1 MNEDYKDFPTTSP
14 ADDIQGSIIKP
25 IPFRKGHHRPP
36 SKISSRLKRTL
47 LIMLGILF
55 IMLAYGLWFVFTAKQ
70 VSLQINPSPD
80 RVSIKGGLLKMRFGS
95 YYLLRPGNYTL
106 KAVKQGYHT
115 ARHPFKVTNEKSQ
128 KLSITMEKL
137 PGRLTLTAYDKE
149 QPSLT
154 IEGATVF
161 IDGDE
166 TGVTPLSTVAVQAGS
181 KQLLVKA
188 DLYQEFKA
196 QLEIEGMD
204 ILQTLNVG
212 LIPGWA
218 EMRVE
223 TLPTG
228 ASVFVD
234 DTPRGESPLSLKL
247 PVGTHQLQISA
258 DGYKT
263 WKKQLVLQR
272 NQPQMLDTIH
282 LQPAD
287 GTLTLKTT
295 PSGANVTVGG
305 TFVGQT
311 PLDIP
316 LQPDVK
322 HDLLISKAGYKKIE
336 RKVQVASTG
345 SEEINLALVPRKGVV
360 HFNVTPQNADL
371 FINGKSRGIVPE
383 SLELTAVTQKIK
395 ITKTGYEPHLT
406 EITPRPGFPQ
416 EVTVTLRQM
425 NPPKQASRGPSTA
438 INGYPLT
445 LINPRS
451 YTMGSS
457 RREQGRRSNETVRKI
472 VLERPFYMGV
482 REVNNREFRKFLA
495 SHDSGSFKGQSL
507 NRDEQPV
514 VQVSWEQ
521 AALFCNWLSEKE
533 GLPPVYIRKG
543 DELVAQAPLST
554 GYRLPTEA
562 EWEYSARFAD
572 NKVTMIYPW
581 GDTFPPQS
589 KVLNIADLSTKD
601 LLPAYLGKYDD
612 GYSITAPVSSF
623 KPNALGLFDLG
634 GNVAE
639 WCHDYYS
646 IYSYSPTALYQD
658 PTGAEQGKHHLVR
671 GSSWRQ
677 SSISVLRC
685 AYRDYSDDKR
695 IDLGFRICRYAK

>member
-1 MNEDYKDFPTTSP
+1 MNEDNKDFPTLSP
-14 ADDIQGSIIKP
+14 VDDIQGGIIKP

-47 LIMLGILF
+47 FIMLGILF
-55 IMLAYGLWFVFTAKQ
+55 IMLAYGLWFVFTAEQ
-70 VSLQINPSPD
+70 LSLQINPTPD
-80 RVSIKGGLLKMRFGS
+80 EVSIKGGLLKMRFGS
-95 YYLLRPGNYTL
+95 YYLLRPGDYVVHVF
-106 KAVKQGYHT
+106 KKGYHKVE
-115 ARHPFKVTNEKSQ
+115 HPFEVTNEKNQ
-128 KLSITMEKL
+128 KLSIAMEKL

-154 IEGATVF
+154 IEGAAVS
-161 IDGDE
+161 INEEE
-166 TGVTPLSTVAVQAGS
+166 TGVTPLSEVEVAAGS
-181 KQLLVKA
+181 KQLLIKA
-188 DLYQEFKA
+188 DYYEEFKT
-196 QLEIEGMD
+196 QIEIEGMD
-204 ILQTLNVG
+204 IVQTLNVA
-212 LIPGWA
+212 LIPGWV
-218 EMRVE
+218 EIQVE
-223 TLPTG
+223 TLPPG
-228 ASVFVD
+228 ARVFVD
-234 DTPRGESPLSLKL
+234 DTPKGESPLSLKL
-247 PVGTHQLQISA
+247 SVGTHELTVSA

-263 WKKQLVLQR
+263 WKEQLVLQR
-272 NQPQMLDTIH
+272 DQPRMLDTIR

-287 GTLTLKTT
+287 GILTIKTT

-311 PLDIP
+311 PIEIP
-316 LQPDVK
+316 LQPDSK
-322 HDLLISKAGYKKIE
+322 HDLLISKAGYNKIE
-336 RKVQVASTG
+336 RTVTVASAG
-345 SEEINLALVPRKGVV
+345 SEEINLKLTAKKGVV
-360 HFNVTPQNADL
+360 YFNVTPQNADL
-371 FINGKSRGIVPE
+371 FINGKPRGIVPE

-416 EVTVTLRQM
+416 EVTVTLRQK
-425 NPPKQASRGPSTA
+425 NAPEKVSRGPRTA
-438 INGYPLT
+438 VNGYPLT
-445 LINPRS
+445 LVNPRPF
-451 YTMGSS
+451 TMGSS

-472 VLERPFYMGV
+472 VLNRPFYMGV
-482 REVNNREFRKFLA
+482 REVTNREFRKFLP

-514 VQVSWEQ
+514 VQVTWEQ

-533 GLPPVYIRKG
+533 KLPQVYVRKG
-543 DELVAQAPLST
+543 DELLAQEPLST

-562 EWEYSARFAD
+562 EWEYSARFA
-572 NKVTMIYPW
+572 NNEVSMIYPW

-601 LLPAYLGKYDD
+601 LLSAYLGKYDD

-646 IYSYSPTALYQD
+646 IYSFSPTALYQD

-677 SSISVLRC
+677 SSISALRC

-695 IDLGFRICRYAK
+695 IDLGFRICRYAQ